1 MQTGRRDP
9 NPRAN
14 GSAGVERA
22 VAEDTGAGGGAVR
35 CDGGGGGAT
44 ITMTHSSLS
53 LPPRPTTLPQK
64 QLCRFFAFCLGATTM
79 TMDDD
84 DALSVLWTPPFF
96 FFFSSLFPLS
106 SSFPSF
112 SLLFS
117 SLISSLPLS
126 SSRLG
131 ERVGKRALHPRRAD
145 VVAVHID
152 VLMVD
157 DRHQERRVTFGRG
170 RRVGATRATVTSSSR
185 ARARRA
191 TPSARPSVARLRRA

>member
-1 MQTGRRDP
+1 MPACRCTRRSAGAADDATADDPTKDPTSGARAPEQPAGRSEVRRRDGSMQTGRRDP

-96 FFFSSLFPLS
+96 FFFSSLFPHS

-126 SSRLG
+126 SLASASVLANEPCIRG
-131 ERVGKRALHPRRAD
+131 EPTL
-145 VVAVHID
+145 
-152 VLMVD
+152 
-157 DRHQERRVTFGRG
+157 
-170 RRVGATRATVTSSSR
+170 S
-185 ARARRA
+185 
-191 TPSARPSVARLRRA
+191 PSI